1 MDKNDSKIKISLNIL
16 DNLLHNSQLEGPENE
31 SSIGI

>member
-16 DNLLHNSQLEGPENE
+16 DDLLHNSQLEGAENE
-31 SSIGI
+31 SSISI